1 MPVRSPFL
9 PADRDL
15 ATARSVPASHGPG
28 LRRAAS
34 VDCSRRVRDVV
45 GNPAATQLPHE
56 GQHRHDSR
64 RGAVSRMTIGLF
76 VALGF
81 VLLLMVLVAGAGVM
95 FFDLTGRREEDAEWL
110 QATISDE
117 LRRDASS
124 SSLPVLAVVHA
135 PIGAGVAVT
144 VQLEGEV
151 PSEAAHRAVVQIV
164 QGTGRKLR
172 REIEIDDRLSI
183 DRHAVAATRG

>member
-1 MPVRSPFL
+1 MGKTRS
-9 PADRDL
+9 
-15 ATARSVPASHGPG
+15 G
-28 LRRAAS
+28 
-34 VDCSRRVRDVV
+34 
-45 GNPAATQLPHE
+45 
-56 GQHRHDSR
+56 
-64 RGAVSRMTIGLF
+64 
-76 VALGF
+76 
-81 VLLLMVLVAGAGVM
+81 
-95 FFDLTGRREEDAEWL
+95 
-110 QATISDE
+110 QATIGDE

-124 SSLPVLAVVHA
+124 AGLPVLAVVHA

-183 DRHAVAATRG
+183 DRQAVAATRG

>member
-1 MPVRSPFL
+1 
-9 PADRDL
+9 
-15 ATARSVPASHGPG
+15 
-28 LRRAAS
+28 
-34 VDCSRRVRDVV
+34 
-45 GNPAATQLPHE
+45 
-56 GQHRHDSR
+56 
-64 RGAVSRMTIGLF
+64 MTIGLF
-76 VALGF
+76 VAVGF

-124 SSLPVLAVVHA
+124 SSHPVLAVVHA
-135 PIGAGVAVT
+135 PVGAGVAVT

-151 PSEAAHRAVVQIV
+151 PSEAARRAVVQIV
-164 QGTGRKLR
+164 RGTGRKLR

-183 DRHAVAATRG
+183 DRQAVSVARGA